1 MKGLD
6 DVVRLE
12 HGLGVVVCL
21 RRDQIDELCRGAKS
35 TTSAAVVRACGA
47 VGGGA
52 MTRERAAPEQHATS
66 RSQLSLV
73 RVVPAGR
80 NSFATFATELRGRL
94 TSSAMSTSSQTGSA
108 QTACDP

>member
-1 MKGLD
+1 
-6 DVVRLE
+6 
-12 HGLGVVVCL
+12 
-21 RRDQIDELCRGAKS
+21 
-35 TTSAAVVRACGA
+35 
-47 VGGGA
+47 

-94 TSSAMSTSSQTGSA
+94 TSSAMSPFRPDPSHRTQQTPWLSKRLPVSLALDEARLGLLSGGVCA
-108 QTACDP
+108 AS

>member
-1 MKGLD
+1 
-6 DVVRLE
+6 
-12 HGLGVVVCL
+12 
-21 RRDQIDELCRGAKS
+21 
-35 TTSAAVVRACGA
+35 
-47 VGGGA
+47 

-94 TSSAMSTSSQTGSA
+94 TSSAMSSSAPPLPAGPFPPLRAAPVTVFTERLSLSLALDGAQLGLLGGSVCA
-108 QTACDP
+108 ASWASSLLYRVL